1 MYLYNSSQQKYAL
14 LHLLNEERNTW
25 NLVKSLFKDQLRTEQ
40 REAIDEEDMNVDQVR
55 TCMVQNLID

>member
-1 MYLYNSSQQKYAL
+1 MYLYNRSQQKYAL

-40 REAIDEEDMNVDQVR
+40 REAIDEEDMNVDQVK
-55 TCMVQNLID
+55 TNIVKL

>member
-1 MYLYNSSQQKYAL
+1 MYLYNRSQQKYAL

-40 REAIDEEDMNVDQVR
+40 REAIDEEDMNVDQVK
-55 TCMVQNLID
+55 TNKSSS